1 MTQTSVSVG
10 FGLYALQTKMDA
22 RFRLFAP
29 EEWGFPPSAPWHEFS
44 SISDLHAGS
53 VNALPYA
60 TYEPDFWLLDG
71 SYKFMP
77 EDGAGVR
84 FGLMSDALS
93 DEYGVIPLLEG
104 FWPGI
109 EILFSEPRD
118 IPGLTFRFSAA
129 TGDYASYVLVE
140 YSGADGGATYYH
152 PDSAEWSTNDPR
164 SGITLIR
171 VRFMRTSRPYR
182 RMRVQAIDFGD
193 LVWFE
198 GDAVREATVV
208 EECAPLSDEL
218 RAGAL
223 DLRLWSDDAQFS
235 VLNPQGD
242 YFDLRERQPI
252 AVHET
257 VDGSRRLMG
266 VYYLDAWENQSE
278 NEISFSCTDIL
289 GLMDR
294 MPTRGGLWTSGIA
307 VEDLLESLLPP
318 AGVPYVLDEALEGA
332 LITGW
337 IPAGTLRQALQQIA
351 FAIGASV
358 HTSRMWSLLIE
369 PCKLAASEDATS
381 AIARG
386 EKGAQ
391 QSVVLRP
398 QIAGVEVTAHSYL
411 PGTQEHTALDA
422 SLSAGTYEITFDRPL
437 HTLSASGA
445 TITTSSANYARLHV
459 AAPGAV
465 TLTGKEYADTLR
477 VHTINDPTVTGS
489 IKPVLRVT
497 NATLVH
503 PGNVAAVAQRV
514 YDYHQQRHL
523 QKMRLYAPEVEVG
536 QVVTIDTL
544 YGQQIRALVER
555 MSIDLARGMVAD
567 VEAVG
572 VVVES

>member
-53 VNALPYA
+53 VNARPYA

-77 EDGAGVR
+77 EDGAGVH

-93 DEYGVIPLLEG
+93 DEDGVIPMLEG
-104 FWPGI
+104 FQPGI

-118 IPGLTFRFSAA
+118 IPGLTFRFSPA
-129 TGDYASYVLVE
+129 TGDYASYVLVQ
-140 YSGADGGATYYH
+140 YFGTDDGTLYYH
-152 PDSAEWSTNDPR
+152 PDSVEWSTNDPR
-164 SGITLIR
+164 SGITHII
-171 VRFMRTSRPYR
+171 VRFMATNRPYR
-182 RMRVQAIDFGD
+182 RTRLQAVDFGD
-193 LVWFE
+193 LIWFE
-198 GDAVREATVV
+198 HDTVREAAVV
-208 EECAPLSDEL
+208 EDCAPLSDEL

-242 YFDLRERQPI
+242 YSDLRERQPI

-266 VYYLDAWENQSE
+266 VYYLNTWENQSE

-289 GLMDR
+289 GLMDH
-294 MPTRGGLWTSGIA
+294 MPTRGGLFEDEP

-318 AGVPYVLDEALEGA
+318 AGVPYILDETLEGT

-358 HTSRMWSLLIE
+358 RTARMWNLLIE
-369 PCKLAASEDATS
+369 PFKLAATEDATG
-381 AIARG
+381 AITRE

-391 QSVVLRP
+391 QAVALRP
-398 QIAGVEVTAHSYL
+398 QIAGVEVTAHRYL
-411 PGTQEHTALDA
+411 PGTQAHTALDE
-422 SLSAGTYEITFDRPL
+422 SLGVGTYEVTFDRPL
-437 HTLSASGA
+437 HSLNATGA
-445 TITTSSANYARLHV
+445 TITESGANYAVLSV
-459 AAPGAV
+459 VSPGTV
-465 TLTGKEYADTLR
+465 TLEGQEYVDTR
-477 VHTINDPTVTGS
+477 QVCAISAPNVTGS

-497 NATLVH
+497 TATLVH
-503 PGNVAAVAQRV
+503 PGIVETVAQRV

-523 QKMRLYAPEVEVG
+523 QKVRLYAPDVEVG
-536 QVVTIDTL
+536 QVVTVDTL
-544 YGQQIRALVER
+544 YGQQIRGLVER

-567 VEAVG
+567 IEVVG
-572 VVVES
+572 VVAEP